1 MIIYVNSK
9 FKKILLILLFL
20 IFSIIIKSEKLSNIS
35 GISKLKN
42 FTKLQS
48 IESEKILDFDT
59 QVVLNNNLAYEK
71 ENNKLFTGIA
81 IQKIKDNIK
90 NINFYENGNLISY
103 YKYFLDGN
111 IEEAKEIDKEKN
123 QVIIQK
129 YNKNKKIILQKIYE
143 NGFLILEN
151 QYVNGKLTLE
161 YRANGKENGNFI
173 YYDGNKKVLSEI
185 EVLQINK
192 NGQIYQ
198 MPQVIKVFGKN
209 GKIEREYTFKNGTL
223 VGQVQK
229 VYYPNGNL
237 KYTGIAKNDDIIDV
251 EIKELYEEYNSSG
264 AKKMSCKEIKTDK
277 WSCEYYKKDGEIKI
291 KKQIKENFSKNFAAS
306 KDIYDNKPGIE
317 FLKSIGKGIGN
328 VFLMI
333 IDGVFGTDMYRSLN

>member
-1 MIIYVNSK
+1 MIMR
-9 FKKILLILLFL
+9 KKIKKIILVNVFCFL
-20 IFSIIIKSEKLSNIS
+20 SITAKSESLKNIS
-35 GISKLKN
+35 GILKLENFSKIKN
-42 FTKLQS
+42 
-48 IESEKILDFDT
+48 IEAEKILDYDT
-59 QVVLNNNLAYEK
+59 QIVLNNNLACEK
-71 ENNKLFTGIA
+71 ENDKLFTGIA

-129 YNKNKKIILQKIYE
+129 YNKNKKNISQRIYE
-143 NGFLILEN
+143 NGFLKSEN

-237 KYTGIAKNDDIIDV
+237 KYTGIAKNDDIIDM

-264 AKKMSCKEIKTDK
+264 AKKMSCKEIETDK
-277 WSCEYYKKDGEIKI
+277 WSCEYYKKDGERKI
-291 KKQIKENFSKNFAAS
+291 KKQIREDFSKNLAAS

-333 IDGVFGTDMYRSLN
+333 IDGIFGTDMYRSLNY